1 MRWIGFAVLCAVFIL
16 SGTAH
21 ARDDEPAALPEA
33 VATAWEAYQEA
44 SRAGDINAAGDA
56 ALAAHRAAQ
65 AGGVD
70 PLTRAILADT
80 AGQFAFIRNDYAGAI
95 ELLQAAVALYA
106 PMGDAQIDGHV
117 QALSLLAN
125 AYHLHEQNRE
135 ALRWADRAISVAGT
149 PGADPQRDVD
159 IALAMSVRA
168 RTHWRQG
175 SIGRA
180 GRAAQEAL
188 DVLEPYGLENHS
200 GASLMAFYVGV
211 ERALRQ
217 RMNESAWWFA
227 VADHLFRVQDQDRN
241 LMQITDVWS
250 RYARERMPS
259 AQRRDLIQ
267 RLDAAGY
274 LTAPER
280 EEAEAELDAAEEQ
293 ERAEPDPLNRP
304 ARPLRR
310 EAPSYP
316 PTAAQAGLEGIA
328 LLTFTVNAQGRVED
342 AVVVFSAPHPMFGQE
357 AMRTIRRWR
366 YEPRLVDGVPT
377 AHEGV
382 RTTFDFRM
390 ED

>member
-1 MRWIGFAVLCAVFIL
+1 MRWIGFWLLAASLVF
-16 SGTAH
+16 SGGAH
-21 ARDDEPAALPEA
+21 ARMDEPAPLPEA
-33 VATAWEAYQEA
+33 VTSAWERYLAAAQGGDVDGAGEA
-44 SRAGDINAAGDA
+44 LRQAHNAAE
-56 ALAAHRAAQ
+56 

-70 PLTRAILADT
+70 PLTRAIIADT
-80 AGQFAFIRNDYAGAI
+80 AGQFAFIRSQFSDARAMLGVAASLYQTMDASQTNEHVRVLALIADAHHQEEQYRDALRQVDAALALAGPAGVDA
-95 ELLQAAVALYA
+95 ER
-106 PMGDAQIDGHV
+106 DAQIV
-117 QALSLLAN
+117 QAL
-125 AYHLHEQNRE
+125 
-135 ALRWADRAISVAGT
+135 D
-149 PGADPQRDVD
+149 
-159 IALAMSVRA
+159 VRA

-175 SIGRA
+175 SIGRTGQTA
-180 GRAAQEAL
+180 REAL
-188 DVLEPYGLENHS
+188 DILEPYGYQTHS
-200 GASLMAFYVGV
+200 SAGLMAFYAGV
-211 ERALRQ
+211 ERALHQ
-217 RMNESAWWFA
+217 RMTESAWWFG
-227 VADHLFRVQDQDRN
+227 VADHLFRAEGRDRSM
-241 LMQITDVWS
+241 MQITDVWS
-250 RYARERMPS
+250 RYARDRINS

-280 EEAEAELDAAEEQ
+280 AEADAQMDAAEEE

-310 EAPSYP
+310 DPPSYP
-316 PTAAQAGLEGIA
+316 MAAGQAGVEGIA

-342 AVVVFSAPHPMFGQE
+342 AEVVFSAPHPMFGQE